1 MEYKSKK
8 TVHSLRLVLLLVCLV
23 SIVPHITARPSTNL
37 RHSKQLRLIDHLLRG
52 NAGADSRTHHKQHNN
67 HQQQR
72 RSTDYEDFYDAD
84 YKRIQQCY
92 EDEDT
97 NELCQRCSKVTKS
110 AIVFPMCCNNEDDT
124 MTWLRKKAKAS
135 GKCLNPK
142 LLEWNIHVESENNFP
157 TAAGLASSA
166 AGYAC
171 FVYTLATLYGIE
183 DEELSGIAR
192 MGSGSACRSLHSGY
206 VQWARGEK
214 PDGSDSLAIQLAS
227 ASAWPDMHVLILVV
241 SDRKKATAST
251 HGMATSVKTSDL
263 LKYRASKCVPERVQL
278 VQKAIAEKDFDTFGR
293 IAMKDSNQFHAV
305 CLDTFPPC
313 FYLNDVSRSII
324 RMVDQINN
332 LSSGEPIKVAYS
344 FDAGPNACL
353 FMLEKDVAEVSAIV
367 RRVFPFNQCSTE
379 EYYKGIPND
388 EQAMKAVPA
397 STLESFV
404 EEEPNLLRYIIHTK
418 VGEGLKKLRY
428 ELKLRT
434 LQFYLQP
441 IPNVLF
447 EQLQSDQLVNSEHT
461 LFVSPT
467 VFREYVVEHEINWI
481 NLVLKVDKSTEQTE
495 KQGEKSLVSI
505 ILNKQDVS
513 LLCQIAPHP
522 KVPLNALW
530 VKENLIENFNE
541 RYTRNGQRFW
551 ARLQR
556 VTEGQHLP
564 AIVAKASIFI
574 YQTPYDLSSDMVDF
588 ILGRYFET
596 PQLLYRNHT
605 YQVPLTERFLGNT
618 FYTKNFALLVHM
630 KSLWFKCLNLD
641 SAAGAFEMNGI
652 AQKSLTTLQQTTTYN
667 NFLLPERFD
676 GSNMRSSCPF
686 GLKKYHDSL
695 RSSLQAYMRME
706 NNGLVLNGI
715 YPVFMLRGERG
726 IGKMAILR
734 SVASTLGIPVYYAD
748 CSEIMTSISSQTETK
763 LSSAFNKA
771 KICEPLIICLENF
784 EVFGVDNEGHEDQR
798 ITGSF
803 QAELATLFGRKYSHP
818 VVVVA
823 VANQKDSNT
832 PKLTSLFLEVIQIHP
847 PTTAERLEMLRW
859 ISHGHSHRLPS
870 HQLQQIAEQSQGF
883 TISDLELLYGN
894 ALELWR
900 RSKDPCLQLTHFLQS
915 LETMKTTFSDSL
927 GAPKVPKV
935 LWSEIGGLA
944 KLKTEIQNSI
954 GLPLRHKHLMGKNM
968 RRSGILL
975 YGPPGTGK
983 TLIAK
988 AVATEC
994 NLSFLSV
1001 QGPELLNMYVGQSEQ
1016 NVREVFAR
1024 ARTAS
1029 PCVLF
1034 LDELDSLAPNRG
1046 VSGDSG
1052 GVMDRVVSQMLSE
1065 MDGISKDPGQ
1075 QIFILAATNRPDL
1088 IDPALLRPGRFD
1100 KLLYVGPSC
1109 TVEDKESVLRAV
1121 TGRFRLAENLT
1132 LGKIAQRLKQ
1142 DMTGADMYSICSNA
1156 WLSAVRRTVKEAI
1169 AGDSIDEGLSADQVV
1184 VTEEDFQE
1192 AIKKFIPSISPTDM
1206 AYFNQLK
1213 GNFSV

>member
-1 MEYKSKK
+1 MMENQIRQW
-8 TVHSLRLVLLLVCLV
+8 RLLLYISRIRFPRYPAYYFPVFVLL
-23 SIVPHITARPSTNL
+23 
-37 RHSKQLRLIDHLLRG
+37 Q
-52 NAGADSRTHHKQHNN
+52 
-67 HQQQR
+67 
-72 RSTDYEDFYDAD
+72 
-84 YKRIQQCY
+84 
-92 EDEDT
+92 
-97 NELCQRCSKVTKS
+97 
-110 AIVFPMCCNNEDDT
+110 
-124 MTWLRKKAKAS
+124 
-135 GKCLNPK
+135 
-142 LLEWNIHVESENNFP
+142 
-157 TAAGLASSA
+157 
-166 AGYAC
+166 
-171 FVYTLATLYGIE
+171 
-183 DEELSGIAR
+183 
-192 MGSGSACRSLHSGY
+192 
-206 VQWARGEK
+206 
-214 PDGSDSLAIQLAS
+214 
-227 ASAWPDMHVLILVV
+227 
-241 SDRKKATAST
+241 
-251 HGMATSVKTSDL
+251 
-263 LKYRASKCVPERVQL
+263 
-278 VQKAIAEKDFDTFGR
+278 
-293 IAMKDSNQFHAV
+293 
-305 CLDTFPPC
+305 
-313 FYLNDVSRSII
+313 
-324 RMVDQINN
+324 
-332 LSSGEPIKVAYS
+332 
-344 FDAGPNACL
+344 
-353 FMLEKDVAEVSAIV
+353 
-367 RRVFPFNQCSTE
+367 
-379 EYYKGIPND
+379 
-388 EQAMKAVPA
+388 
-397 STLESFV
+397 
-404 EEEPNLLRYIIHTK
+404 
-418 VGEGLKKLRY
+418 GLKKLRFD
-428 ELKLRT
+428 LKLRS
-434 LQFYLQP
+434 LDFYLQP

-447 EQLQSDQLVNSEHT
+447 EQAQSNQLVNSEHT

-481 NLVLKVDKSTEQTE
+481 NLVLKVAKSTEPTE
-495 KQGEKSLVSI
+495 STETQPGKSLVSI

-522 KVPLNALW
+522 DVPLTALW
-530 VKENLIENFNE
+530 VKENLVENLNE
-541 RYTRNGQRFW
+541 RYTRSGERYRG
-551 ARLQR
+551 RLQR
-556 VTEGQHLP
+556 IAEGQHLP
-564 AIVAKASIFI
+564 AIVAKANIFI

-596 PQLLYRNHT
+596 PRLLYRNHT

-618 FYTKNFALLVHM
+618 FYTKNFAILAHM

-641 SAAGAFEMNGI
+641 STAGGFEMSGI
-652 AQKSLTTLQQTTTYN
+652 VQKSLTTLQQTTTYN

-676 GSNMRSSCPF
+676 GPNMRPSCPF
-686 GLKKYHDSL
+686 GLRKYFDSL
-695 RSSLQAYMRME
+695 RSSLQAYIKME
-706 NNGLVLNGI
+706 NNGLVQNGI

-726 IGKMAILR
+726 IGKMAVLR
-734 SVASTLGIPVYYAD
+734 SVASALGIPIYYAD

-771 KICEPLIICLENF
+771 KVCEPLIICLENF

-803 QAELATLFGRKYSHP
+803 QAELSTLFSRKYSHP

-823 VANQKDSNT
+823 IANQKESNT
-832 PKLTSLFLEVIQIHP
+832 PKLTSLFLEVIQLHP
-847 PTTAERLEMLRW
+847 PTTGERYELLRW
-859 ISHGHSHRLPS
+859 ISLTQRFRLPS
-870 HQLQQIAEQSQGF
+870 RQLHKIAEQSQGF
-883 TISDLELLYGN
+883 TLSDLELLYGN
-894 ALELWR
+894 ALEAWR
-900 RSKDPCLQLTHFLQS
+900 RSKDARIQSKHFLES
-915 LETMKTTFSDSL
+915 LESMQSTFSDSL

-944 KLKTEIQNSI
+944 KLKSEIQNSI

-1121 TGRFRLAENLT
+1121 TGRFRLASNLT
-1132 LGKIAQRLKQ
+1132 LRKIAECLQQ

-1156 WLSAVRRTVKEAI
+1156 WLSAVRRTVKETI
-1169 AGDSIDEGLSADQVV
+1169 AGDSIEEGLSADQVI
-1184 VTEEDFQE
+1184 VTEEDFKE
-1192 AIKKFIPSISPTDM
+1192 AIKKFIPSISPADM

>member
-1 MEYKSKK
+1 MSDKTIRQCKLILYICRLRYPRYPAFCFPAFVFLQALKK
-8 TVHSLRLVLLLVCLV
+8 IQRDLRL
-23 SIVPHITARPSTNL
+23 
-37 RHSKQLRLIDHLLRG
+37 
-52 NAGADSRTHHKQHNN
+52 
-67 HQQQR
+67 
-72 RSTDYEDFYDAD
+72 
-84 YKRIQQCY
+84 
-92 EDEDT
+92 
-97 NELCQRCSKVTKS
+97 
-110 AIVFPMCCNNEDDT
+110 
-124 MTWLRKKAKAS
+124 
-135 GKCLNPK
+135 
-142 LLEWNIHVESENNFP
+142 
-157 TAAGLASSA
+157 
-166 AGYAC
+166 
-171 FVYTLATLYGIE
+171 
-183 DEELSGIAR
+183 
-192 MGSGSACRSLHSGY
+192 RSL
-206 VQWARGEK
+206 
-214 PDGSDSLAIQLAS
+214 D
-227 ASAWPDMHVLILVV
+227 
-241 SDRKKATAST
+241 
-251 HGMATSVKTSDL
+251 
-263 LKYRASKCVPERVQL
+263 
-278 VQKAIAEKDFDTFGR
+278 
-293 IAMKDSNQFHAV
+293 
-305 CLDTFPPC
+305 
-313 FYLNDVSRSII
+313 
-324 RMVDQINN
+324 
-332 LSSGEPIKVAYS
+332 
-344 FDAGPNACL
+344 
-353 FMLEKDVAEVSAIV
+353 
-367 RRVFPFNQCSTE
+367 
-379 EYYKGIPND
+379 
-388 EQAMKAVPA
+388 
-397 STLESFV
+397 
-404 EEEPNLLRYIIHTK
+404 
-418 VGEGLKKLRY
+418 
-428 ELKLRT
+428 
-434 LQFYLQP
+434 FYLQP
-441 IPNVLF
+441 IPNTLF

-481 NLVLKVDKSTEQTE
+481 NLVLKVAKPPQLADSNQ
-495 KQGEKSLVSI
+495 EKSLVSI

-513 LLCQIAPHP
+513 LLCQLAPHN

-530 VKENLIENFNE
+530 VKENLVENLKE
-541 RYTRNGQRFW
+541 RYTFEGESIW
-551 ARLQR
+551 SRLQR
-556 VTEGQHLP
+556 ISEGQHLP
-564 AIVAKASIFI
+564 AIVAKANVFI

-596 PQLLYRNHT
+596 PQLMYRNHT

-618 FYTKNFALLVHM
+618 FYTKHFAILLHM
-630 KSLWFKCLNLD
+630 RSLWFKCLNLD
-641 SAAGAFEMNGI
+641 SAAGAFEMYGI

-667 NFLLPERFD
+667 NFLLSERFD
-676 GSNMRSSCPF
+676 GLIMRPSCPF
-686 GLKKYHDSL
+686 GLKKYFDSL
-695 RSSLQAYMRME
+695 LSSLQAYMKTE
-706 NNGLVLNGI
+706 NNGLLQNGI

-726 IGKMAILR
+726 IGKMSVLR
-734 SVASTLGIPVYYAD
+734 SVAGTLGIPIFYAD

-763 LSSAFNKA
+763 LSSTFNKA

-803 QAELATLFGRKYSHP
+803 QAELTTLFERKYSHP
-818 VVVVA
+818 VVVIA
-823 VANQKDSNT
+823 LANQKESNT
-832 PKLTSLFLEVIQIHP
+832 PKLTSLFLEVIQFHP
-847 PTTAERLEMLRW
+847 PTTSERFELLHW
-859 ISHGHSHRLPS
+859 ISIGHKQRLAD
-870 HQLQQIAEQSQGF
+870 HQLQKIADQSQGF
-883 TISDLELLYGN
+883 TLSDLELLYGN

-900 RSKDPCLQLTHFLQS
+900 CSDAPRVHLRHFLES
-915 LETMKTTFSDSL
+915 LEKMQATFSDSL

-944 KLKTEIQNSI
+944 KLKSEIQNSI

-1132 LGKIAQRLKQ
+1132 LRKIAESLTQ

-1169 AGDSIDEGLSADQVV
+1169 AGDAIDEGLNANQVIV
-1184 VTEEDFQE
+1184 GEDDFRE
-1192 AIKKFIPSISPTDM
+1192 AIKKFIPSISPSDM

>member
-1 MEYKSKK
+1 MAETLGKRWRLLLYIAR
-8 TVHSLRLVLLLVCLV
+8 LRYPRYPAYYFPVFVLL
-23 SIVPHITARPSTNL
+23 
-37 RHSKQLRLIDHLLRG
+37 Q
-52 NAGADSRTHHKQHNN
+52 
-67 HQQQR
+67 
-72 RSTDYEDFYDAD
+72 
-84 YKRIQQCY
+84 
-92 EDEDT
+92 
-97 NELCQRCSKVTKS
+97 
-110 AIVFPMCCNNEDDT
+110 
-124 MTWLRKKAKAS
+124 
-135 GKCLNPK
+135 
-142 LLEWNIHVESENNFP
+142 
-157 TAAGLASSA
+157 
-166 AGYAC
+166 
-171 FVYTLATLYGIE
+171 
-183 DEELSGIAR
+183 
-192 MGSGSACRSLHSGY
+192 
-206 VQWARGEK
+206 
-214 PDGSDSLAIQLAS
+214 
-227 ASAWPDMHVLILVV
+227 
-241 SDRKKATAST
+241 
-251 HGMATSVKTSDL
+251 
-263 LKYRASKCVPERVQL
+263 
-278 VQKAIAEKDFDTFGR
+278 
-293 IAMKDSNQFHAV
+293 
-305 CLDTFPPC
+305 
-313 FYLNDVSRSII
+313 
-324 RMVDQINN
+324 
-332 LSSGEPIKVAYS
+332 
-344 FDAGPNACL
+344 
-353 FMLEKDVAEVSAIV
+353 
-367 RRVFPFNQCSTE
+367 
-379 EYYKGIPND
+379 
-388 EQAMKAVPA
+388 
-397 STLESFV
+397 
-404 EEEPNLLRYIIHTK
+404 
-418 VGEGLKKLRY
+418 GLKKLRSD
-428 ELKLRT
+428 LKLR
-434 LQFYLQP
+434 LLDFYLQP

-447 EQLQSDQLVNSEHT
+447 EQLQSDQLVASEHT

-467 VFREYVVEHEINWI
+467 VFREYVVEREINWI
-481 NLVLKVDKSTEQTE
+481 NLVLKVAKCSEQVEPTPHD
-495 KQGEKSLVSI
+495 KSLVSI

-513 LLCQIAPHP
+513 LLCQVAPHAD
-522 KVPLNALW
+522 VPLNALW
-530 VKENLIENFNE
+530 VKENLVENLNE
-541 RYTRNGQRFW
+541 RYTRHTGERYW

-556 VTEGQHLP
+556 ITEGQHLP
-564 AIVAKASIFI
+564 AIVAKANIFL

-596 PQLLYRNHT
+596 PRLLYRNHT

-618 FYTKNFALLVHM
+618 FYTKHFAVLVHM
-630 KSLWFKCLNLD
+630 RSLWFKCLNLD
-641 SAAGAFEMNGI
+641 STAGAFEMSGI

-676 GSNMRSSCPF
+676 GPNMRPSCPF
-686 GLKKYHDSL
+686 GLRKYFHSL
-695 RSSLQAYMRME
+695 RSSLQAYLKME
-706 NNGLVLNGI
+706 NNGLVRNGI

-726 IGKMAILR
+726 IGKMAVLR
-734 SVASTLGIPVYYAD
+734 SVASALGIPIYYAD

-763 LSSAFNKA
+763 LSTAFNKA
-771 KICEPLIICLENF
+771 KVCEPLIICLENF

-803 QAELATLFGRKYSHP
+803 QAELMTLFGRQYSHP

-823 VANQKDSNT
+823 VANQKESNT
-832 PKLTSLFLEVIQIHP
+832 PKLTSLFLEVIQLHA
-847 PTTAERLEMLRW
+847 PTTAERLELLRW
-859 ISHGHSHRLPS
+859 ISLGHRYRLPVA
-870 HQLQQIAEQSQGF
+870 QLQKIAEQSQGF
-883 TISDLELLYGN
+883 TLADLELLYGN
-894 ALELWR
+894 ALEAWR
-900 RSKDPCLQLTHFLQS
+900 RSQDTGRVGLNHFLASLDHMQS
-915 LETMKTTFSDSL
+915 TFSDSL

-944 KLKTEIQNSI
+944 KLKSEIQNSI

-1121 TGRFRLAENLT
+1121 TGRFRLAETLT
-1132 LGKIAQRLKQ
+1132 LRKIAESLKQ

-1169 AGDSIDEGLSADQVV
+1169 AGDSIDEGLNADQVI
-1184 VTEEDFQE
+1184 VTEDDFKE
-1192 AIKKFIPSISPTDM
+1192 SVKKFIPSISPADM

-1213 GNFSV
+1213 GNFSA